1 MCSTNNVTIAKAV
14 SSKLVGLCSST
25 ESLVLKSP
33 STYHKCLWNI
43 VIKMLEE
50 NLDKS
55 EANLHYFF
63 QRPQIHGV
71 IKALLQIYKSLKQK
85 HNLQITK
92 FDDLDFDK
100 DALSY
105 FGFIKA
111 FYDTVMSWRDKVL
124 KYDAT
129 WNDIIWLK
137 QNHQQF
143 HEISELIGSEDELQP
158 FSESTELLENIEK
171 EFSKRLKDIK
181 DILICGKRY

>member
-1 MCSTNNVTIAKAV
+1 MCSTNNVTIANEV

-33 STYHKCLWNI
+33 STYHRCLWSI

-55 EANLHYFF
+55 EVNLQYLFE
-63 QRPQIHGV
+63 RPKVHEV
-71 IKALLQIYKSLKQK
+71 TKALLRIYKSVKQK

-92 FDDLDFDK
+92 FDDLDCDK

-111 FYDTVMSWRDKVL
+111 FYESVMSWRDKLL
-124 KYDAT
+124 KYEVT
-129 WNDIIWLK
+129 WKDILWLK
-137 QNHQQF
+137 QNHGHF

-158 FSESTELLENIEK
+158 FSESTELLQSIEN

-181 DILICGKRY
+181 DNLICGKRY